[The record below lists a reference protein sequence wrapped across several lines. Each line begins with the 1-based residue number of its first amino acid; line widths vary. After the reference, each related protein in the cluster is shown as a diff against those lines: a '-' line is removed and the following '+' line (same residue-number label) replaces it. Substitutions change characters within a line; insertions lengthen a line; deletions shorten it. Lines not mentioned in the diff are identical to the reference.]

1 MDDVAIVGDGLNER
15 QVQSICA
22 GGRDDLAQVLGERS
36 LVVSATCRVKGAS
49 VPFPLDATGSY
60 AGLQPGDEVVLN
72 LPPAKLLGPDGVQYR
87 VASWR
92 LYDKSDSGARMPV
105 ASGAQGNRIAFSV
118 PEQAARLQLEVELE
132 KKSGFAVI
140 LR

>member
-1 MDDVAIVGDGLNER
+1 MMTRSMRPKLGFVLALVLSLQSLAEAAELTAYWPVGPGGGMVDAVAGIHQLLPGK
-15 QVQSICA
+15 
-22 GGRDDLAQVLGERS
+22 LAQM
-36 LVVSATCRVKGAS
+36 VVREPCGSATV
-49 VPFPLDATGSY
+49 TY
-60 AGLQPGDEVVLN
+60 
-72 LPPAKLLGPDGVQYR
+72 AKLDGVQYR

-105 ASGAQGNRIAFSV
+105 ASGAHGNRIAFSV

>member
-1 MDDVAIVGDGLNER
+1 MMTRSMRPKLGFALALVLSLQSLAEAAELTAHWPVGPGCGMVDAVAGIHQLLPGK
-15 QVQSICA
+15 
-22 GGRDDLAQVLGERS
+22 LAQM
-36 LVVSATCRVKGAS
+36 VVRETCGSATV
-49 VPFPLDATGSY
+49 TY
-60 AGLQPGDEVVLN
+60 AQL
-72 LPPAKLLGPDGVQYR
+72 PDGVQYR

-92 LYDKSDSGARMPV
+92 LYDKSDSGERVPV
-105 ASGAQGNRIAFSV
+105 ASGAHGNRIAFSV